1 MFWKRKEAPAAASAV
16 APLPALTGAPLKFN
30 SVEFRDG
37 QQSLFAT
44 RMTTEDML
52 PILPLMDEIGYEEY
66 FFGRGVCL
74 IEWASL
80 IGELIPEGAR
90 RVRIEK
96 DTEKGFDYRRI
107 TVQ

>member
-52 PILPLMDEIGYEEY
+52 PILPLMDEIGYDSMEMW
-66 FFGRGVCL
+66 G
-74 IEWASL
+74 
-80 IGELIPEGAR
+80 GATFDVAVR
-90 RVRIEK
+90 FLKEDPWERVRTFK
-96 DTEKGFDYRRI
+96 RHMKRLP
-107 TVQ
+107 